1 MVLNSSTR
9 LWSSKILIDYNG
21 EEPFSWNT
29 KAAIQAAA
37 FIAFHAHEVI
47 STTNQL
53 SWNSL
58 AICSGVFF

>member
-1 MVLNSSTR
+1 
-9 LWSSKILIDYNG
+9 LINYNG
-21 EEPFSWNT
+21 EEPFPWKFNAT

-37 FIAFHAHEVI
+37 FIAIHAHEVI
-47 STTNQL
+47 SPPNEL